1 MQLPIAAV
9 ATAVLFISS
18 GYALA
23 AEDDLTNTLNSAQ
36 CKTEIDAL
44 NENSDFMDAMQ
55 SLEQACT
62 PDNSGNMLGVTTELD
77 YGCSDVHVDNVQLAC
92 TAAGG
97 KAFITPCCMLSV
109 VVPII
114 LYHSQPSFHNSPLYY
129 HKGKLVTIPSRLT
142 ITCTQISSGRPLSM
156 AMSNYPG

>member
-18 GYALA
+18 GSGYALA
-23 AEDDLTNTLNSAQ
+23 AEDDLANSLNSAQ

-44 NENSDFMDAMQ
+44 NENSEFMDAMR

-77 YGCSDVHVDNVQLAC
+77 YGCSDVDVDNVQLAC

-97 KAFITPCCMLSV
+97 KAFITPCCMCLLVSV
-109 VVPII
+109 GVSII
-114 LYHSQPSFHNSPLYY
+114 LSYHSQLSFHNSPL
-129 HKGKLVTIPSRLT
+129 
-142 ITCTQISSGRPLSM
+142 LSQRQ
-156 AMSNYPG
+156 ACNYPFSSHHYLHSD